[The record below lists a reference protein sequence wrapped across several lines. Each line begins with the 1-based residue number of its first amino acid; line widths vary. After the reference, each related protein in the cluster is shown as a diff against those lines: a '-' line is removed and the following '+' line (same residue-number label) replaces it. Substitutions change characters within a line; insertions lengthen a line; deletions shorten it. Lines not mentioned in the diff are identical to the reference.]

1 MRMAIR
7 AFCHMLAILTHAQKN
22 SGKFLS
28 ARAQKLAAL
37 AGLTANEGAAT
48 I

>member
-1 MRMAIR
+1 MAMR
-7 AFCHMLAILTHAQKN
+7 AFRHMSAILPHAQRN